1 MFRIW
6 ACSGSSRRAFS
17 PREAAT
23 IKCLRDFRLAE
34 NPQRE
39 TLSHDPFAQLI
50 TIQRPSRRGQK
61 KCART
66 EALAHR
72 ENCVSG
78 PLEDDLGGQL
88 QVECFSRADSRRP
101 VEVAN
106 RIAHRAITA
115 DGARARREID
125 SVE

>member
-1 MFRIW
+1 MFRVW
-6 ACSGSSRRAFS
+6 ACSGSSRRAYS

-34 NPQRE
+34 IPQRE

-50 TIQRPSRRGQK
+50 TIQRPSRPGQK

-66 EALAHR
+66 EVLAHR

-88 QVECFSRADSRRP
+88 QVECFSRADSRSP

-106 RIAHRAITA
+106 RVANRAVA
-115 DGARARREID
+115 VDRAGATCEID
-125 SVE
+125 AVK

>member
-1 MFRIW
+1 MFRVW

-34 NPQRE
+34 IPHRE

-50 TIQRPSRRGQK
+50 TIQRPSRPGQK

-66 EALAHR
+66 EVLAHR
-72 ENCVSG
+72 ENRLSS
-78 PLEDDLGGQL
+78 PLENDLRGQL
-88 QVECFSRADSRRP
+88 QVECFPRANTRRP

-106 RIAHRAITA
+106 RIADRAITA

>member
-1 MFRIW
+1 MFRDW
-6 ACSGSSRRAFS
+6 ACSGSSRRTFS

-34 NPQRE
+34 IPQRE

-50 TIQRPSRRGQK
+50 TIQRASRPGQK

-66 EALAHR
+66 EVLAHR
-72 ENCVSG
+72 ENCVSS
-78 PLEDDLGGQL
+78 PLENDLSGQL
-88 QVECFSRADSRRP
+88 QVECFSRANTRSP

-106 RIAHRAITA
+106 RVANCAITA